1 MTQDSPYPM
10 PAQIN
15 NRANTERRFTH
26 RRKLPCRLAASA
38 VHKSPAKTKAMKRH
52 VYNQPT
58 RHINISSLARRFGI
72 PIRTAITPELVAC
85 YGQSIDSVAA
95 HPVWLWDLLWTA
107 RRALAG
113 QLPCRREST
122 DSAELY
128 HIACSTFLAGRMEP
142 EHIRCCVALSGEDD
156 GDVRLT
162 FRLSAPEPKLY
173 AKKNSSNKN
182 STL

>member
-1 MTQDSPYPM
+1 M

-72 PIRTAITPELVAC
+72 PIRTSITPELVAC

-95 HPVWLWDLLWTA
+95 HPAWLWDLLWTA
-107 RRALAG
+107 RCALAG

>member
-1 MTQDSPYPM
+1 MQDSPYLM
-10 PAQIN
+10 PAQTN

-26 RRKLPCRLAASA
+26 RRVFPCRLEGSAA
-38 VHKSPAKTKAMKRH
+38 HKSPPKTKAMKRH
-52 VYNQPT
+52 VHNQPT

-95 HPVWLWDLLWTA
+95 HPAWLWDLLWTA

-122 DSAELY
+122 ESAELY
-128 HIACSTFLAGRMEP
+128 HIGCSTFFSGRMEP

-173 AKKNSSNKN
+173 AKENSSDKS